1 MNPLLI
7 NPRFTPHSVKPLI
20 QSSNFLALGS
30 GRTYRALPFH
40 LWFSLS
46 SLSVSL
52 SSIYLYLGTPGLCLY
67 FPLASSL
74 CLFVSPSF
82 YLPDS
87 VSLTAV
93 SIAISNPTPWL
104 CFLSLFCLFYI
115 SSKSL
120 LYILVFSVSEFKVSL
135 FDSVLSVGILLTHVL
150 LTLSLPLFATAV
162 RFEQLTLS
170 LPLIGTAFLFVAF
183 SLTLRHCLWLLFV
196 FPIQLVSFLCLLCL
210 SLPL

>member
-93 SIAISNPTPWL
+93 SIAISPIQHLDSVFCLSSVSSISLQNPYSI
-104 CFLSLFCLFYI
+104 FLS
-115 SSKSL
+115 SL
-120 LYILVFSVSEFKVSL
+120 SLSLKLVF
-135 FDSVLSVGILLTHVL
+135 
-150 LTLSLPLFATAV
+150 LTLYYL
-162 RFEQLTLS
+162 
-170 LPLIGTAFLFVAF
+170 
-183 SLTLRHCLWLLFV
+183 
-196 FPIQLVSFLCLLCL
+196 
-210 SLPL
+210 